1 MSRKT
6 GGLSR
11 GSQQHRRA
19 SGPGASRYL
28 WIGGVIVILAFVVS
42 VVLAGGLLKG
52 SGKAKG
58 DIAPDIT
65 LATTEGDYRIS
76 EQRGSVVVL
85 YYSFPG

>member
-6 GGLSR
+6 RGL
-11 GSQQHRRA
+11 
-19 SGPGASRYL
+19 L
-28 WIGGVIVILAFVVS
+28 FILAFVVS
-42 VVLAGGLLKG
+42 VLLARGLLQWSG
-52 SGKAKG
+52 SAKV